1 MNTFETSTKGR
12 HENGH
17 SIRLMLEIM
26 YIHFRK
32 NDTGSGWMIF
42 HRLRPSEVGIYTTY
56 SHSFAPC
63 SFSGAWSLPCLT
75 GTGSDF
81 NTGSTLPPAKSRMNL
96 RNESAEKASPS
107 CSAGMTY
114 LRPPSARQ
122 ATRTS
127 SSDWPSPSED
137 SSSASSSA
145 SPMANLISASA

>member
-1 MNTFETSTKGR
+1 MITPFKFV
-12 HENGH
+12 
-17 SIRLMLEIM
+17 IL

-32 NDTGSGWMIF
+32 NDTGSGCMTF
-42 HRLRPSEVGIYTTY
+42 HGLRPSEVGIYTTY
-56 SHSFAPC
+56 SLSFAPC
-63 SFSGAWSLPCLT
+63 SFSGAWALPCFT

-81 NTGSTLPPAKSRMNL
+81 NTGSTLPPAKSRMNV

-107 CSAGMTY
+107 CSAGMAY